1 MSFVDEL
8 NYAIEHADQINDE
21 AKIKQIEE
29 LANDFIA
36 YIKVQCRN
44 DINSRTLN
52 GYIHHRRDID
62 YAFSIFKLSEKLPE
76 CNPRQMTKDANRSQY
91 TLVTKPGISKS
102 RVYESV
108 LCFSTQNQ
116 GNLFVQQIENE
127 LQSLGFKHYSVIL
140 EKVRDL
146 YLICDARK
154 GFFHDSY
161 KYSLEEDG
169 YTYVVYLNIS
179 W

>member
-8 NYAIEHADQINDE
+8 NYAREHAGQINDE
-21 AKIKQIEE
+21 AKTKQIKE

-44 DINSRTLN
+44 NINSRKLN
-52 GYIHHRRDID
+52 GYIYHNLDSD

-76 CNPRQMTKDANRSQY
+76 CDPRQMTKHANRSPHKY
-91 TLVTKPGISKS
+91 VIKPGVSKS
-102 RVYESV
+102 RVYKSV
-108 LCFSTQNQ
+108 LCFSTQSQ

-127 LQSLGFKHYSVIL
+127 LQSLGFKHYSIIL

-154 GFFHDSY
+154 GFVHDSY